1 MSRVVV
7 VPAEGSRM
15 LRRFVRFPRSLY
27 PSSSLWV
34 SHVDWERMRF
44 FDPRRNPFFRFATAR
59 LFLAVDRHGR
69 DAGRIAAI
77 DNPRYAE
84 FQGRKLGFF
93 GFFDAPDDEDVS
105 GPLFEAAEAWLR
117 ARGLPAVHGPVNP
130 STNHECGL
138 LVAGFDRPPRIQLS
152 YNDPHYARL
161 IEAAGY
167 RGVRDLVA
175 YEYEVDGRI
184 PERLLRA
191 RDVFAKRHS
200 FTLRSF
206 DLKRFDEEIERV
218 KLIYNEAWSA
228 NYGFVPLSDA
238 EISWLARELRP
249 VIAPDLSAIVEVRGE
264 PAGFMIILPD
274 LNQAL
279 RPLRGRLFP
288 FGWWTLL
295 RGLKRIDAMRALAMG
310 IRPRFRKNGIDYAFY
325 TAGLAAAHGRGYKHI
340 ELSWILA
347 ENVELTRALER
358 LEARETKRYRLYEK
372 ALS

>member
-1 MSRVVV
+1 MASVEI
-7 VPAEGSRM
+7 VPVEGTRM

-27 PSSSLWV
+27 PPSSLWV
-34 SHVDWERMRF
+34 SHLDWERMRF
-44 FDPRRNPFFRFATAR
+44 FDPRRNPFFSFAAVR
-59 LFLAVDRHGR
+59 LFLAVDGSGR

-77 DNPRYAE
+77 DNPRFQEY
-84 FQGRKLGFF
+84 QGRKIGFF
-93 GFFDAPDDEDVS
+93 GFFDAPDDEDVA
-105 GPLFEAAEAWLR
+105 GALFEAAEGWLR
-117 ARGLPAVHGPVNP
+117 ARGLPAVQGPVNP

-152 YNDPHYARL
+152 YNHPHYARL
-161 IEAAGY
+161 VEAAGY
-167 RGVRDLVA
+167 RGVKDLVA

-191 RDVFAKRHS
+191 RDVFAKRHG
-200 FTLRSF
+200 FHLRSF
-206 DLKRFDEEIERV
+206 DLDRFDEEIERV
-218 KLIYNEAWSA
+218 KLIYNEAWSS

-238 EISWLARELRP
+238 EIGWLAKELRP
-249 VIAPDLSAIVEVRGE
+249 VIEPDLCAIAEVDGE
-264 PAGFMIILPD
+264 PAAFMILLPD

-310 IRPRFRKNGIDYAFY
+310 VRPRFRKTGIDYAFY
-325 TAGLAAAHGRGYKHI
+325 TAGLAAAHAHRYKHI

-347 ENVELTRALER
+347 DNVELTRALER

-372 ALS
+372 ALA